1 MSNKRTGNY
10 DNYARLLNKYKTR
23 HPAEIWGKESYKDES
38 KQNRINEYLR
48 MSEYIMDE
56 MKLVGDQRR
65 DVKYLIR
72 NVPLKSLHGNIK
84 AECIILCLCIYV
96 KRTYR
101 NFRWQEYKIV
111 KDYNLT
117 CSVLLTV
124 VINLSIWYSRKIPLP
139 FTENIDKYGTLIEED
154 NETETFKYY

>member
-10 DNYARLLNKYKTR
+10 NKYARLLNKYRTR
-23 HPAEIWGKESYKDES
+23 QPMEVWSKESYKRES
-38 KQNRINEYLR
+38 KETRINEYLR
-48 MSEYIMDE
+48 MSEHIMDE

-72 NVPLKSLHGNIK
+72 NVPFKRLHGNMK

-111 KDYNLT
+111 KDYNLN
-117 CSVLLTV
+117 CNVLLTV
-124 VINLSIWYSRKIPLP
+124 VINLCIWYSHRVPLP
-139 FTENIDKYGTLIEED
+139 FTENIDKHGTLLED
-154 NETETFKYY
+154 NETENFK